1 MVIREIRLTVTVEE
15 SIQHHTL
22 GNGVLLMTLG
32 YWLCGQ
38 VFKGIIIF
46 QGLIGKYF

>member
-22 GNGVLLMTLG
+22 GNGVLYDLG
-32 YWLCGQ
+32 ILALWPS
-38 VFKGIIIF
+38 I
-46 QGLIGKYF
+46 QGNNRIPRINW